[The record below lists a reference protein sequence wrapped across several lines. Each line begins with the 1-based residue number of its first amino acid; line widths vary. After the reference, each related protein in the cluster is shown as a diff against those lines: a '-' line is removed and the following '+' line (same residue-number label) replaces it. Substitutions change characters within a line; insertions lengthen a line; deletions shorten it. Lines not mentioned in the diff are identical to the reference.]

1 MSDKS
6 SKSNESL
13 KAKFENFAGIEKL
26 EGFSLSRLFSD
37 VFKHHPAAEVEGMFT
52 IGTERTTPR
61 IEDVDCSWPRP
72 WMFFRAF
79 AGSVFVYVL
88 FVVGWECFENVN
100 LLPGLIA
107 VGAFAM
113 PIATLVFFFEVNAR
127 RNVSVYQVMR
137 MVVKGGVISILFSL
151 VLYVLPLEEL
161 SGLGASVAGMIEEPG
176 KLFALLVMA
185 KSDRYHY
192 KLNGLLL
199 GAAVGTGFAAFES
212 MGYAFSILLEE
223 GPGAMNGNILL
234 RGFLS
239 PFGHVIW
246 TAICGFALWRVKGKK
261 AFTWNMVEDVKF
273 WHLALVP
280 VVLHAIWNADFELP
294 FLAKYFALGAV
305 AWSVVLALV
314 QEGLRELR
322 EEQRIVR
329 PLPESEVR
337 QKECADCGD

>member
-1 MSDKS
+1 MD
-6 SKSNESL
+6 NDTL
-13 KAKFENFAGIEKL
+13 KKKFEDFAGIEKL
-26 EGFSLSRLFSD
+26 EGFSLKALFSD
-37 VFKHHPAAEVEGMFT
+37 VLKRHSASDIEELFT
-52 IGTERTTPR
+52 IGTRKTTPL
-61 IEDVDCSWPRP
+61 IEAVDCSWPRP
-72 WMFFRAF
+72 WMFFRAL

-88 FVVGWECFENVN
+88 FVVGWECFANVN

-113 PIATLVFFFEVNAR
+113 PIATLVFFFEVNVR

-137 MVVKGGVISILFSL
+137 LVVKGGVISILFSL

-161 SGLGASVAGMIEEPG
+161 IGLGASVAGMIEEPG

-280 VVLHAIWNADFELP
+280 VVLHAIWNADFELS
-294 FLAKYFALGAV
+294 FLAKYFTLGIV

-314 QEGLRELR
+314 QEGLKELR
-322 EEQRIVR
+322 EEQRIVMS
-329 PLPESEVR
+329 LPDPNE
-337 QKECADCGD
+337 

>member
-1 MSDKS
+1 MD
-6 SKSNESL
+6 NDTL
-13 KAKFENFAGIEKL
+13 KKKFEDFAGIEKL
-26 EGFSLSRLFSD
+26 EGFSLKALFSD
-37 VFKHHPAAEVEGMFT
+37 VLKRHSASDIEELFT
-52 IGTERTTPR
+52 IGTRKTTPL
-61 IEDVDCSWPRP
+61 IEAVDCSWPRP
-72 WMFFRAF
+72 WMFFRAL

-88 FVVGWECFENVN
+88 FVVGWECFANVN

-113 PIATLVFFFEVNAR
+113 PIATLVFFFEVNVR

-137 MVVKGGVISILFSL
+137 LVVKGGVISILFSL

-280 VVLHAIWNADFELP
+280 VVLHAIWNADFELS
-294 FLAKYFALGAV
+294 FLAKYFTLGIV

-314 QEGLRELR
+314 QEGLKELR
-322 EEQRIVR
+322 EEQRIVMS
-329 PLPESEVR
+329 LPDPNE
-337 QKECADCGD
+337 

>member
-52 IGTERTTPR
+52 IGTERTTPK
-61 IEDVDCSWPRP
+61 IENVDCSWPRP
-72 WMFFRAF
+72 WMFFRAL

-88 FVVGWECFENVN
+88 FVVGWECFANVN

-113 PIATLVFFFEVNAR
+113 PIATLVFFFEVNVR

-137 MVVKGGVISILFSL
+137 LVVKGGVISILFSL

-212 MGYAFSILLEE
+212 MGYAFSILLDE
-223 GPGAMNGNILL
+223 GPGAMSGNILL
-234 RGFLS
+234 RGFFS
-239 PFGHVIW
+239 PFGHVVW

-294 FLAKYFALGAV
+294 FLAKYFTLGIV

-314 QEGLRELR
+314 QEGLKELR
-322 EEQRIVR
+322 EEQRIVMS
-329 PLPESEVR
+329 LPDPNE
-337 QKECADCGD
+337 

>member
-6 SKSNESL
+6 ITSNESI
-13 KAKFENFAGIEKL
+13 KAKFEDFAGIEKL
-26 EGFSLSRLFSD
+26 EGFSLGRLFSD
-37 VFKHHPAAEVEGMFT
+37 VFKHHPAAEIEEMFT
-52 IGTERTTPR
+52 IGTGRTTPK

-72 WMFFRAF
+72 WMFFRAL

-88 FVVGWECFENVN
+88 FVVGWECFANVN

-113 PIATLVFFFEVNAR
+113 PIATLVFFFEVNVR

-137 MVVKGGVISILFSL
+137 LVVKGGVISILFSL

-199 GAAVGTGFAAFES
+199 WAAVGTGFAAFES

-280 VVLHAIWNADFELP
+280 VILHAIWNADFELP
-294 FLAKYFALGAV
+294 FLGKYFALGLM
-305 AWSVVLALV
+305 AWFVVLALV

-322 EEQRIVR
+322 EERR
-329 PLPESEVR
+329 AASCSSR
-337 QKECADCGD
+337 SDSHQKE

>member
-1 MSDKS
+1 MSDKPI
-6 SKSNESL
+6 KSNESI
-13 KAKFENFAGIEKL
+13 KAKFEDFTGIEKL
-26 EGFSLSRLFSD
+26 EGFSFGRLFSD
-37 VFKHHPAAEVEGMFT
+37 VFKHHPAAEVEELFT
-52 IGTERTTPR
+52 VGTERTTPK

-72 WMFFRAF
+72 WMFFRAL
-79 AGSVFVYVL
+79 AGSAFVYVL

-113 PIATLVFFFEVNAR
+113 PISTLVFFFEVNVR

-137 MVVKGGVISILFSL
+137 MVVKGGVISLLFSL
-151 VLYVLPLEEL
+151 ALYVLPLDEL
-161 SGLGASVAGMIEEPG
+161 SGLGASIAGIIEEPG
-176 KLFALLVMA
+176 KLLALLVMA

-199 GAAVGTGFAAFES
+199 GAAVGAGFATFES

-239 PFGHVIW
+239 PFGHVVW
-246 TAICGFALWRVKGKK
+246 TAICGCALWRVKGKNP
-261 AFTWNMVEDVKF
+261 FSWNMVENARF

-280 VVLHAIWNADFELP
+280 VILHVIWNADFELP
-294 FLAKYFALGAV
+294 FLAKYFSLGGV
-305 AWSVVLALV
+305 AWLVVLALV
-314 QEGLRELR
+314 QEGLKELR
-322 EEQRIVR
+322 EERREAKSLSI
-329 PLPESEVR
+329 LD
-337 QKECADCGD
+337 A

>member
-1 MSDKS
+1 MSDKPI
-6 SKSNESL
+6 KSNESI
-13 KAKFENFAGIEKL
+13 KAKFEIFAGIEKL

-37 VFKHHPAAEVEGMFT
+37 VFKHHPVSEVEEMFT
-52 IGTERTTPR
+52 IGTERTTPN
-61 IEDVDCSWPRP
+61 IEEVNCSWPRP
-72 WMFFRAF
+72 WMFFRAL

-127 RNVSVYQVMR
+127 RNVSVYQVIR
-137 MVVKGGVISILFSL
+137 MVVKGGVISLLFSL

-161 SGLGASVAGMIEEPG
+161 SGLGASIAGIIEEPG

-199 GAAVGTGFAAFES
+199 GASVGAGFAAFES

-239 PFGHVIW
+239 PFGHVVW

-261 AFTWNMVEDVKF
+261 PFSWNMVEDVKF
-273 WHLALVP
+273 WHLALVS

-294 FLAKYFALGAV
+294 FLGKYFALGLI

-314 QEGLRELR
+314 QEGLKELR
-322 EEQRIVR
+322 EEQHAVR
-329 PLPESEVR
+329 RLSVSGMSQE
-337 QKECADCGD
+337 